1 MINYHVEKFGDVA
14 SIKVVDLDDDVIII
28 SQDGIIIRI
37 AAESIRLCSRPSKGV
52 TVMKVSEGD
61 KVVTLARA
69 PHEEDEDIPKETE
82 ENPDDNSTENTPND
96 PEIITEDKEE
106 N

>member
-1 MINYHVEKFGDVA
+1 
-14 SIKVVDLDDDVIII
+14 
-28 SQDGIIIRI
+28 
-37 AAESIRLCSRPSKGV
+37 
-52 TVMKVSEGD
+52 MKVSEGD

-69 PHEEDEDIPKETE
+69 PHEEDEDIPEEAE